1 MDTTI
6 CCDGIYRIGST
17 IPAGAAA
24 YMRHCGTEN
33 DLRDDGFRNCGAA
46 TPNAASQARRSAI
59 GADPAACRAATDRAT
74 SGRRLRHDGDWP
86 VSGFLRRVGVLKDS
100 TRNAA
105 PASSD
110 AAEGRRRAAA

>member
-1 MDTTI
+1 METTI

-17 IPAGAAA
+17 IPAGSAA

-46 TPNAASQARRSAI
+46 TPNAASQSRRSAI
-59 GADPAACRAATDRAT
+59 AADVAACRAATDRAT
-74 SGRRLRHDGDWP
+74 SGCRYGGDWP
-86 VSGFLRRVGVLKDS
+86 VSGFLKRVGVLKDS